1 MKILVILTGGT
12 IGSHVHEKL
21 INVSDRS
28 VYLIME
34 MYKQKY
40 GEDTDFDVIR
50 PINMLSENFTP
61 EQWNVLCKTLKGVAP
76 HDYDGV
82 IITHG
87 SDTLPYTAALIG
99 MLYGH
104 APVPIVLVASGY
116 PLGHP
121 KSNGLDNF
129 RNAVCFIKNSG
140 LKGVYSIYRDSSGNN
155 TVYLSTR
162 IKEAD
167 SFSDE
172 FSSFG
177 GVPFGYM
184 INEQFVPEINPVNPG
199 FDQLN
204 SLNTPV
210 LRETVVFSRDILV
223 IKPYT
228 GLNYKFL
235 NLDAKPACVLHFLY
249 HSSTGCTS
257 RGNYSLPE
265 FIEECRSRGIDFYLS
280 SFKSEGADIY
290 DSSRILLESGALP
303 LINISSEAARAKLHI
318 AYNQKEMEPYEYIR
332 KNLYFEHINL

>member
-12 IGSHVHEKL
+12 IGSHIHDKL
-21 INVSDRS
+21 INVSDES
-28 VYLIME
+28 VYLIMDL
-34 MYKQKY
+34 YQKQY
-40 GEDTDFDVIR
+40 GNDVDFDVIR

-61 EQWNVLCKTLKGVAP
+61 EQWNILCKTLKNIRP
-76 HDYDGV
+76 KDYDGV

-87 SDTLPYTAALIG
+87 SDTLSYSAALIG

-104 APVPIVLVASGY
+104 APVPIILVASGY

-121 KSNGLDNF
+121 KSNGLINF

-140 LKGVYSIYRDSSGNN
+140 LKGVYSIYRDFKGND

-172 FSSFG
+172 FSSYG
-177 GVPFGYM
+177 GAPFGYM
-184 INEQFVPEINPVNPG
+184 QNEVFVPEINKINPT
-199 FDQLN
+199 FEQIN
-204 SLNTPV
+204 SITEPTLKNS
-210 LRETVVFSRDILV
+210 VVFKKDILV

-235 NLDAKPACVLHFLY
+235 NLDESPACVLHFLY

-257 RGNYSLPE
+257 HGNYSLPE
-265 FIEECRSRGIDFYLS
+265 FIEKCKNKNIDFYLS
-280 SFKSEGADIY
+280 SFKSEGTGIY
-290 DSSRILLESGALP
+290 DSSRILLESGAIP
-303 LINISSEAARAKLHI
+303 LVNISPEAARAKLHI
-318 AYNQKEMEPYEYIR
+318 AYNQSEMPPKEYIN
-332 KNLYFEHINL
+332 KNLYFEHINM